1 MATNEKV
8 TFNRLITDKAEGL
21 MENMNDFVA
30 MKAFGVATVAKR
42 MGEYPVFKIEDLYR
56 NSLRKRAV
64 GSQYAETG
72 TDIEMKS
79 FVCADYG
86 VEEPIADETIAE
98 MGEGY
103 KQDIADKLMIDAYR
117 NYEQV
122 VCDFAFD
129 KNNWDMV
136 LTGNTTT
143 DLEGA
148 KTFVKFSDGTANISE
163 LFRKLK
169 DMVKLQ
175 CGRKPNTALMTS
187 DVMDVLLE
195 NPFIRDLLA
204 VTKDQL
210 IDEAFLAKVL
220 GLKNIYVTDAIVNE
234 ANIGKK
240 DMKHIGT
247 GKLLLYWDGEAGRN
261 SLTAPCSMKVIR
273 LNYGD
278 TNSPSGVGFYERRDD
293 ARDTDILR
301 VKHRFVPVVQYKES
315 AVLLTGCI

>member
-1 MATNEKV
+1 MATNDKV
-8 TFNRLITDKAEGL
+8 TFNRLITDRAEGL

-30 MKAFGVATVAKR
+30 MKAFGVATVNKR

-86 VEEPIADETIAE
+86 VEEPIANETMEE

-103 KQDIADKLMIDAYR
+103 KQQIADKLVIDAYR
-117 NYEQV
+117 NYEEV
-122 VCDFAFD
+122 VCNFAFD
-129 KNNWDMV
+129 TNNWDKV
-136 LTGNTTT
+136 LTGASATN
-143 DLEGA
+143 LESNQFA
-148 KTFVKFSDGTANISE
+148 KFTVADANVSE

-175 CGRKPNTALMTS
+175 CGRKPNSALMTS

-195 NPFIRDLLA
+195 NPFIRDLMA
-204 VTKDQL
+204 VTKDQI

-220 GLKNIYVTDAIVNE
+220 GLDAIYVTDAIINK
-234 ANIGKK
+234 ANLGGKE
-240 DMKHIGT
+240 MAHIGT
-247 GKLLLYWDGEAGRN
+247 GSLLLYWDGQAGRN
-261 SLTAPCSMKVIR
+261 SITAPCAMKVIR

-278 TNSPSGVGFYERRDD
+278 TNSASGIGVYEREDESRDVQ
-293 ARDTDILR
+293 ILR
-301 VKHRFVPVVQYKES
+301 VKQRFVPVIQYKE
-315 AVLLTGCI
+315 AGVLLTGCI